1 MDGRQKDF
9 AGAGDLA
16 AHVADDARTVHGIWP
31 LVRDSIEKKPCY
43 FRFCNPTELS
53 LTMDNTERDYDF
65 TSATSA
71 RAIAV
76 LLELRQSGQ
85 GAWVYSSWK
94 KKGAANWDHNGGLC
108 VIDANTGKCG
118 KIDRYSEW
126 WIQRVDAE
134 QRATYKINQTGM
146 TRIYLLGWIEQEG

>member
-1 MDGRQKDF
+1 MGGQRRDF
-9 AGAGDLA
+9 AAAGDLA

-43 FRFCNPTELS
+43 FRFCNPTALQ

-65 TSATSA
+65 TAATSA

-76 LLELRQSGQ
+76 ILELRQSGQ
-85 GAWVYSSWK
+85 GKLVYSQWK
-94 KKGAANWDHNGGLC
+94 KKGAANWDHDGGLC
-108 VIDANTGKCG
+108 VNDADTGKSG

-126 WIQRVDAE
+126 WIQRVDSE
-134 QRATYKINQTGM
+134 RRATYKIDRQGETA
-146 TRIYLLGWIEQEG
+146 IVLVGWVEQEG

>member
-9 AGAGDLA
+9 AGAGDLS
-16 AHVADDARTVHGIWP
+16 AHVRDDARTVHGIWS

-43 FRFCNPTELS
+43 FRFCNPTALS
-53 LTMDNTERDYDF
+53 LTMNNTEQDYDF

-76 LLELRQSGQ
+76 ILELRQSGT
-85 GAWVYSSWK
+85 GKWVYSQWK
-94 KKGAANWDHNGGLC
+94 KKGAANWDHDGGLC
-108 VIDANTGKCG
+108 VNDADTGKG
-118 KIDRYSEW
+118 GQIDRYSEW

-134 QRATYKINQTGM
+134 QRVTYKISRQGT
-146 TRIYLLGWIEQEG
+146 TQIYLLGWIEQEG

>member
-9 AGAGDLA
+9 AGAGDLS
-16 AHVADDARTVHGIWP
+16 AHVRDDARTVHGIWS

-43 FRFCNPTELS
+43 FRFCNPTALS
-53 LTMDNTERDYDF
+53 LTMNNTERDYDF

-76 LLELRQSGQ
+76 ILELRQSGT
-85 GAWVYSSWK
+85 GTWVDSSWK
-94 KKGAANWDHNGGLC
+94 KKGAANWDHDGGLC
-108 VIDANTGKCG
+108 VNDADTGKSG

-126 WIQRVDAE
+126 WIQRVDSE
-134 QRATYKINQTGM
+134 RRATYKVGQQGETAIV
-146 TRIYLLGWIEQEG
+146 LVGWVEQEG

>member
-9 AGAGDLA
+9 AGAGDLS
-16 AHVADDARTVHGIWP
+16 AHVRDDARTVHGIWP

-43 FRFCNPTELS
+43 FRFCNPTALS
-53 LTMDNTERDYDF
+53 LTMNNTERDYDF

-76 LLELRQSGQ
+76 ILELRQSGT

-94 KKGAANWDHNGGLC
+94 KKGAANWDHDGGLC
-108 VIDANTGKCG
+108 VLDADTGKG
-118 KIDRYSEW
+118 GQINRYSEW

-134 QRATYKINQTGM
+134 QRVTYKIHCQGT

>member
-9 AGAGDLA
+9 AGAGDLS
-16 AHVADDARTVHGIWP
+16 AHVRDDARTVHGIWP

-43 FRFCNPTELS
+43 FRFCNPTALS
-53 LTMDNTERDYDF
+53 LTMNNTEQDYDF

-76 LLELRQSGQ
+76 ILELRQSGT

-94 KKGAANWDHNGGLC
+94 KKGAANWDHDGGLC
-108 VIDANTGKCG
+108 VNDADTGKSG

-134 QRATYKINQTGM
+134 QRVTYKISRQGT
-146 TRIYLLGWIEQEG
+146 TLIYLLGWIEQEG